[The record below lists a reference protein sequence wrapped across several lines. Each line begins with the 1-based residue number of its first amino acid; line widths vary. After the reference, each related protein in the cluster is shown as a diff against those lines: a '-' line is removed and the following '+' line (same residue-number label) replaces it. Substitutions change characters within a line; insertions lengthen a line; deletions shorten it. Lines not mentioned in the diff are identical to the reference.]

1 MSTQDV
7 TTINDAIE
15 GMENEALVQLEN
27 YNY

>member
-15 GMENEALVQLEN
+15 GMENEALELLEN
-27 YNY
+27 YNH